1 MRTKPKIN
9 VVIFGKFFGF
19 GNWVDGIWLLRAVM
33 YAVVSCV
40 NHVWQECGKL
50 LVLAVRSGKYIT
62 NVGYYMVIIWLLY
75 GYYMVIILFLVIFK
89 HKKIKV
95 SIS

>member
-19 GNWVDGIWLLRAVM
+19 GNWVDGIWLLYAVM

-40 NHVWQECGKL
+40 NHVWQVWETPCSGGKEWE
-50 LVLAVRSGKYIT
+50 VHYER
-62 NVGYYMVIIWLLY
+62 WLLY
-75 GYYMVIILFLVIFK
+75 GYYFIFGYF
-89 HKKIKV
+89 
-95 SIS
+95 